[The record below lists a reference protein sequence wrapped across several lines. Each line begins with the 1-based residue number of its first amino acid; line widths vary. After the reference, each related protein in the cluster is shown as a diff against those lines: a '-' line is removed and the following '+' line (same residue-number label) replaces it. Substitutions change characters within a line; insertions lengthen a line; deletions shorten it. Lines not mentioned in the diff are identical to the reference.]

1 MGVPVRNSLKGQGE
15 GSSLTPR
22 AGSRESRNRLRW
34 VPGCAPPDAPR
45 RAEQIPGSEHA
56 PPRGADAE
64 FPRAPPLARH
74 PAEDERARPQSAHE
88 RRTSRRPGSREPAQP
103 ESPTHASTHAHSRPV
118 DAHSEISHATH
129 PIHRLTHRRGGSRK
143 SHAGASASFPA
154 SFPRERGLR
163 APKLAS
169 PLGEPR
175 ATPKLEDPD
184 AAGSREPAAPLLT
197 SPRAQRL
204 AGRTARRA
212 SSGAAAPAA
221 AAATATAAASYGAT
235 PRGRGGPPL
244 PTAARAATLG
254 GCGTKPMAARGRA
267 ASLGAWAGRG
277 AIRLRF

>member
-22 AGSRESRNRLRW
+22 AQSRESRNRLRW
-34 VPGCAPPDAPR
+34 VPGCAPPGAPR
-45 RAEQIPGSEHA
+45 RDEQIPGSEHA

-64 FPRAPPLARH
+64 FPRATLLARH

-88 RRTSRRPGSREPAQP
+88 RRTSRRPGAREPAQS
-103 ESPTHASTHAHSRPV
+103 ESPTHAGTHAHSRRV
-118 DAHSEISHATH
+118 DAHSKTSHATH
-129 PIHRLTHRRGGSRK
+129 PIHRLTLRCGYRK

-163 APKLAS
+163 APKLAL

-175 ATPKLEDPD
+175 ATPKLADSD
-184 AAGSREPAAPLLT
+184 AAGSPAPAAPLLT

-235 PRGRGGPPL
+235 PRGRGGPLL

-254 GCGTKPMAARGRA
+254 GCRTKPMAARGRA
-267 ASLGAWAGRG
+267 ARLGAWAGRG